1 MIQVLDDKEC
11 AFLIRFGREEI
22 EQIAGVTIN
31 KAEWFK
37 VAEYL
42 ADRGVNLFSSYF
54 EARDGIVADA
64 LDTLDTP

>member
-11 AFLIRFGREEI
+11 AFLIRFDREEI

-54 EARDGIVADA
+54 ETRDGIIADA

>member
-11 AFLIRFGREEI
+11 AFLIRFDREEV

-54 EARDGIVADA
+54 ETRDGIIADA

>member
-11 AFLIRFGREEI
+11 AFLIRFDREEV

-54 EARDGIVADA
+54 ETRDGIVADA